1 VNKKIKQISLVL
13 VFFFLLSTFYSALA
27 IEKISPDPKGIDL
40 LNSLLA
46 ALSIEDEEKRLNAV
60 IPLVHKSLLTSD
72 GKDLDN
78 DIKPYSYKK
87 AYENAGCYK
96 QPVEIYEVHKGN
108 TTTIGYGPT
117 AEKGRTDKYF
127 INKKEGVAGRPAP
140 IHIFW
145 PADGGDP
152 KVVNMGSL

>member
-1 VNKKIKQISLVL
+1 MNKHFKQIFPVFLVM
-13 VFFFLLSTFYSALA
+13 FLFATFYSAPC
-27 IEKISPDPKGIDL
+27 IEKIAPDEKAIAL
-40 LNSLLA
+40 LDRFLA
-46 ALSIEDEEKRLNAV
+46 ALSIEDPEKRLEAV
-60 IPLVHKSLLTSD
+60 IPLVHKSLLTQD

-78 DIKPYSYKK
+78 DTKPYSYKK
-87 AYENAGCYK
+87 ACQNAGCYK

-108 TTTIGYGPT
+108 TYTVGYGPT

-145 PADGGDP
+145 PSDGGEP
-152 KVVNMGSL
+152 KIINMGSL

>member
-1 VNKKIKQISLVL
+1 MNKHFKQIFPVFLVM
-13 VFFFLLSTFYSALA
+13 FLFATFYSAPC
-27 IEKISPDPKGIDL
+27 IEKIAPDEKAIDL
-40 LNSLLA
+40 LDRFLA
-46 ALSIEDEEKRLNAV
+46 ALSIEDAEKRLEAV
-60 IPLVHKSLLTSD
+60 IPLVHKSLLTAD

-87 AYENAGCYK
+87 AYENVGCYK

-108 TTTIGYGPT
+108 TYTVGYGPT

-145 PADGGDP
+145 PSDGGEP
-152 KVVNMGSL
+152 KIINMGSL